1 MEGINGARLE
11 ATRSKAFLTLSN
23 ERSGPLICGIGRG
36 GDLRLAIQALVRSMN
51 VRSSSFFTERQN
63 IRFAWVLAKSGS
75 HIDRQLFYL
84 GHSVLSRRNSP
95 GLTYLGLQFDLE
107 LMAEEFGKRFFE
119 GSGDNRLAGSAVAAV
134 TTASTSSWTRFTI

>member
-1 MEGINGARLE
+1 MIQVKSKFLRCYAGCLPAGQSRVEGINGARLE

-63 IRFAWVLAKSGS
+63 IRFAWVLVKSAS

-84 GHSVLSRRNSP
+84 GHSVSP
-95 GLTYLGLQFDLE
+95 GETPQ
-107 LMAEEFGKRFFE
+107 
-119 GSGDNRLAGSAVAAV
+119 V
-134 TTASTSSWTRFTI
+134 